1 MRRAV
6 TAPMRLLALCALA
19 AGAAA
24 CTTSGQVL
32 PTKRALRSTP
42 TNADH
47 ARPKAT
53 TPAPSPAPGV
63 DLHSASGVAVAY
75 VEATWTLNTTV
86 DTGWYAGELA
96 ASAYITPRYAA
107 LIRENRGSESP
118 GATWLAWAA
127 HRTVTSVSAQV
138 EDDPGSPMS
147 TALIGY
153 RKVIAT
159 VTPHGTAIGTETAAS
174 SEGVTPADSVISGE
188 PQSPDSA
195 FGWVGQSEIWIT
207 YLVLSRT
214 SIGAS
219 WRVAL
224 SETTR

>member
-32 PTKRALRSTP
+32 PTKRPLRSTP

-47 ARPKAT
+47 ARPKTT
-53 TPAPSPAPGV
+53 TPAPSPAPG

-96 ASAYITPRYAA
+96 ASAYMTPRYAA

-118 GATWLAWAA
+118 GATWMAWAA
-127 HRTVTSVSAQV
+127 HRAVTSVSAQV
-138 EDDPGSPMS
+138 EDDPGSPTSM
-147 TALIGY
+147 ALIAY

-159 VTPHGTAIGTETAAS
+159 VTPYGTAVATETATS
-174 SEGVTPADSVISGE
+174 SEGVTAADSVISGDT
-188 PQSPDSA
+188 QSPDSA

-214 SIGAS
+214 SIGAP

>member
-32 PTKRALRSTP
+32 PTKRALRTP

-53 TPAPSPAPGV
+53 ITAPSPAPGV
-63 DLHSASGVAVAY
+63 DLHSASGVALAY

-96 ASAYITPRYAA
+96 ASGFMTPRYAA

-127 HRTVTSVSAQV
+127 HRAVTSVSAPV

-147 TALIGY
+147 MALIAY
-153 RKVIAT
+153 RKVIAA
-159 VTPHGTAIGTETAAS
+159 VTPHGTAVATETAAS
-174 SEGVTPADSVISGE
+174 SEGVTAADSVISGDT
-188 PQSPDSA
+188 QSPDSA

-214 SIGAS
+214 SIGAP